1 MRHVAPRIVT
11 LTIAL
16 ALVAC
21 TPGDWS
27 APNPSG
33 ASGVPSTQPTFAPD
47 AFTDL
52 MAAAGGGL
60 TPAGSDLDAQWAA
73 AFEVVS
79 VDGARPYEPPAA
91 VLSYRAGDVPD
102 TVCTAGVDGARWRN
116 NAIYCSADQRIAYD
130 EDWMRTLAREVGDAA
145 PLAILAHEW
154 GHHVQWLLGRDVEDI
169 REELH
174 ADCLA
179 GMYLSASALLPH
191 DSLEAED
198 PALTSALVTFFSLGN
213 TRYRASEWFAAQEH
227 GSPVQRILA
236 TSTGLGSVQTIDT
249 NPGGGMEKGVP
260 FCHGYL
266 DYDVGDV
273 AQIGPYR
280 FVELPGRA
288 SRIDGDVYVM
298 EPEARTG
305 QPGSLVLMLWLPQ
318 LPLAGGATA
327 EQLRALWADP
337 AWAGID
343 TLEPEPSIS
352 ASAHGGTGIAA
363 AYQYA
368 RADGSGAQAGIFGLV
383 SPADGI
389 GGLLVLAFQSRLAES
404 DADALRLYEE
414 AIVTINQVMARL
426 CTPDESADP
435 AAPNLD
441 PVCMD
446 VQ

>member
-1 MRHVAPRIVT
+1 MRQSAVRVALLV
-11 LTIAL
+11 AL
-16 ALVAC
+16 AALVAVAAC
-21 TPGDWS
+21 SPDGGAGPDATRTPGTP
-27 APNPSG
+27 A
-33 ASGVPSTQPTFAPD
+33 AD
-47 AFTDL
+47 AFTRL
-52 MAAAGGGL
+52 MAAAAGGEA
-60 TPAGSDLDAQWAA
+60 PAGSDLDRQWAA
-73 AFEVVS
+73 AFEVIDI
-79 VDGARPYEPPAA
+79 DGARPYEPPSA
-91 VLSYRAGDVPD
+91 VLAYRAGEVPD
-102 TVCTAGVDGARWRN
+102 MACAGPGDGERWRD
-116 NAIYCSADQRIAYD
+116 NAAYCPADQRIVYD
-130 EDWMRTLAREVGDAA
+130 EDWMRALGREVGDAA

-154 GHHVQWLLGRDVEDI
+154 GHHVQWLLGRNVEDL

-179 GMYLSASALLPH
+179 GMYLSASGLLPH

-236 TSTGLGSVQTIDT
+236 TSTGLGSVQAIDAS
-249 NPGGGMEKGVP
+249 PGGGMEKGVP

-266 DYDVGDV
+266 DYEVGDV
-273 AQIGPYR
+273 ATIGPYR
-280 FVELPGRA
+280 FVELPGRV
-288 SRIDGDVYVM
+288 SRRDGDVYVL
-298 EPEARTG
+298 EPEERTG
-305 QPGSLVLMLWLPQ
+305 QPSSIVAMLWVPR

-327 EQLRALWADP
+327 AQLEALWADP
-337 AWAGID
+337 AWEGID
-343 TLEPEPSIS
+343 TLDPEPSIS
-352 ASAHGGTGIAA
+352 ASGHGGTGIAA
-363 AYQYA
+363 AYQYV
-368 RADGSGAQAGIFGLV
+368 RPDGAGAQAGIFGLV

-389 GGLLVLAFQSRLAES
+389 GGLLVLAFQPRLATD